1 MWAHSQNT
9 FKRNSQ
15 IQDHQVVNII
25 SPKCH
30 FVTYYSHFRVL
41 GNLANI
47 SVLNRGKTAK
57 ENGNFD
63 YWSLYSKLEKLESQ
77 DVLTNAYNT
86 VFHDQQ

>member
-1 MWAHSQNT
+1 MGNYAALFSKVGNA
-9 FKRNSQ
+9 
-15 IQDHQVVNII
+15 

-47 SVLNRGKTAK
+47 SVLNRGKTAL

-63 YWSLYSKLEKLESQ
+63 Y
-77 DVLTNAYNT
+77 
-86 VFHDQQ
+86 

>member
-1 MWAHSQNT
+1 MDAALFDMELCYKQPDSIGTWIRDL
-9 FKRNSQ
+9 KLRILDLVIQ
-15 IQDHQVVNII
+15 IGNA

-63 YWSLYSKLEKLESQ
+63 Y
-77 DVLTNAYNT
+77 
-86 VFHDQQ
+86 

>member
-1 MWAHSQNT
+1 MFFGNA
-9 FKRNSQ
+9 
-15 IQDHQVVNII
+15 

-63 YWSLYSKLEKLESQ
+63 Y
-77 DVLTNAYNT
+77 
-86 VFHDQQ
+86 